1 MHVVICKVPDHWGP
15 RSERTMAIP
24 QSAEIAVSTLTVGV
38 PNREKHQLD
47 G

>member
-1 MHVVICKVPDHWGP
+1 MYVVVCKVSDHWGP

-24 QSAEIAVSTLTVGV
+24 QSAEIAVSTLTVYV
-38 PNREKHQLD
+38 PNREKDQLD